1 MTKCYIGLRMSSRF
15 FRCKNTRATSSNGG
29 LGVHSIKEM
38 KSLDSIATDFF
49 HAFYRK
55 EWIGGKE
62 AYIGNLSIAEAYEV
76 QNLVA
81 QKRIELGESIAGF
94 KVGCTSRAI
103 REQLGFNEPIN
114 AKLFRPHIFQGDV
127 TVDCRDYLNCAI
139 EPEMVLKIGK
149 DLKGKNPSD
158 DKLIDSID
166 YVSPG
171 IEIHNFKFWNTPPT
185 IQELICSGGIH
196 AALVMGSA
204 RVNPIDLQFS
214 KEMFCVYKDGIRVTS
229 APASE
234 IMGGP
239 LQSLRWLVKFLTE
252 KGLSLKKNSLV
263 IPGSPVELVNV
274 DQDTELTVVIENVGS
289 VTAFFGRQ
297 IRVNGST

>member
-1 MTKCYIGLRMSSRF
+1 
-15 FRCKNTRATSSNGG
+15 
-29 LGVHSIKEM
+29 M
-38 KSLDSIATDFF
+38 KSLDSIATEFF

-55 EWIGGKE
+55 EWFEDGDP
-62 AYIGNLSIAEAYEV
+62 YINSLSIAEAYEV

-94 KVGCTSRAI
+94 KIGCTSKAI
-103 REQLGFNEPIN
+103 RAQFGLNEPIN
-114 AKLFRPHIFQGDV
+114 GKLFRPHVFEGNV
-127 TVDCRDYLNCAI
+127 TVDWSDYVNCAI

-149 DLKGKNPSD
+149 ELKGENLSD
-158 DKLIDSID
+158 EEFIDSIE

-196 AALVMGSA
+196 AGLIIGSV
-204 RVNPIDLQFS
+204 RVNPIDLQFRD
-214 KEMFCVYKDGIRVTS
+214 EMFYVYKDGIRITS
-229 APASE
+229 APALE

-239 LQSLRWLVKFLTE
+239 LHSLRWLVNFLTV

-263 IPGSPVELVNV
+263 IPGSPVELVNI
-274 DQDTELTVVIENVGS
+274 DQDTELKVVIENVGS
-289 VTAFFGRQ
+289 LTAFFEKRS
-297 IRVNGST
+297 NKAL